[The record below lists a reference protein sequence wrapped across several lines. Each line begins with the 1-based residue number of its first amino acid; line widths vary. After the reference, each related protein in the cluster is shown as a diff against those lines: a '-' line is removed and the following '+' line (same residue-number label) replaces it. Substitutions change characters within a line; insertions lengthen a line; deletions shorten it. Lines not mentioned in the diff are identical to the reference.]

1 MTLATLRIRALV
13 LALRLPDA
21 VIRPLVRVPG
31 RIDGQP
37 LDLRT
42 RWFLTLLQVDRVAH
56 HTLPVAQQRAEIDLV
71 ERSTAAPVRPVRI
84 TPSSLPLPGREL
96 GLRVYTPPEVRV
108 RPGLLYLHGG
118 GWVTGCAEGYD
129 ALCARLA
136 LDADCV
142 VLSLDYRL
150 APEHPWPAAID
161 DAEQAFVAIRSAAET
176 WGVDPDRLAVGGD
189 SAGGNLAAIVAN
201 QLGSAAVGALL
212 LYPGVDLGGEAPSMT
227 LFAEGFFLTRAHIRW
242 FEDQYVPRTHREDPR
257 VSPLH
262 AAVLGRVP
270 TVVVTAG
277 LDPLRDAGRAY
288 AARLAAEGV
297 PVDLLEVPGLV
308 HGFLTLDG
316 VLPAADA
323 ANAAV
328 AERLRALLHPV

>member
-21 VIRPLVRVPG
+21 VIRPLLRVPE

-42 RWFLTLLQVDRVAH
+42 RWFLTLLQLDRVEH
-56 HTLPVAQQRAEIDLV
+56 HTLPVAQQRAEIDFV

-84 TPSSLPLPGREL
+84 TAASLPLDGRDL
-96 GLRVYTPPEVRV
+96 GLRIYRPPEERV
-108 RPGLLYLHGG
+108 RPGLLFLHGG

-129 ALCARLA
+129 SFCARLA

-150 APEHPWPAAID
+150 APEAPWPAAID
-161 DAEQAFVAIRSAAET
+161 DAEQAVAAVRALAGT
-176 WGVDPDRLAVGGD
+176 WGLDPDRLAVGGD

-201 QLGSAAVGALL
+201 QLGTAVVGALL
-212 LYPGVDLGGEAPSMT
+212 IYPGVDLAGEAPSMA

-242 FEDQYVPRTHREDPR
+242 FEDQYVPRSRREDPR

-262 AAVLGRVP
+262 APVLGRVP

-277 LDPLRDAGRAY
+277 LDPLRDSGRAY

-297 PVDLLEVPGLV
+297 AVDLLEVPGLV

-328 AERLRALLHPV
+328 AARLRSLLHPT